1 MAPILVSLSSVDLA
15 GFQPDHWQNQR
26 CPAGPDHWPRRWHK
40 KNASHWWT
48 CIHICRNMICW
59 RMLGQKKWGGNHKG
73 PMNGIL
79 FLNFNVMFVT
89 YWRFLSI
96 VPHLIMSD
104 LPDPPSR
111 LGQEY
116 DSKLASAAKALG
128 QLKRSLDGRH
138 PWSTKLLAGCGFLV
152 RQITRCWNQWNQ
164 VGRSIGI
171 TMKIYYTIHIDMCIF
186 FF

>member
-1 MAPILVSLSSVDLA
+1 MAPILISLSSVDLT

-26 CPAGPDHWPRRWHK
+26 CPAGPDRWPRRWHK
-40 KNASHWWT
+40 KK
-48 CIHICRNMICW
+48 CISLMNMYTYRNMICW
-59 RMLGQKKWGGNHKG
+59 HMLGQNKWGGNHKG

-89 YWRFLSI
+89 YWRFFLSI

-128 QLKRSLDGRH
+128 QLKRSLDGWH
-138 PWSTKLLAGCGFLV
+138 PWITKLLAGCGF
-152 RQITRCWNQWNQ
+152 
-164 VGRSIGI
+164 
-171 TMKIYYTIHIDMCIF
+171 
-186 FF
+186 